1 MFYYKADLIIISLI
15 ILVLAIILLKNCRIG
30 IKQQSLTHYIITIG
44 LMLLMFSKVQVIPW
58 YNYNIAKHEY
68 KYKKILQHVKTLVF
82 IQEIYNETYSID
94 IELAIYITG
103 WTFHTSLGVCINHI
117 NQNLQNVGLQIDVY
131 TIWFCRHIWGRE
143 YKIHLMCIN
152 VILTWFNK
160 SLYM

>member
-1 MFYYKADLIIISLI
+1 MSIRGLLFQLYNSSTIKIQLSVVVYYKADLIIISLI

-103 WTFHTSLGVCINHI
+103 WTFHTFLEVCIK
-117 NQNLQNVGLQIDVY
+117 G
-131 TIWFCRHIWGRE
+131 F
-143 YKIHLMCIN
+143 
-152 VILTWFNK
+152 F
-160 SLYM
+160 S